1 LLQAVFERMGCTEW
15 VGLSTHDKKVKS
27 APYRKL
33 IKDTWARLKKYNTK
47 AVNEAA
53 NASRA
58 AVLDTKHERTNRVRC
73 SARMRDVLPA
83 LYPPSTADT
92 VA

>member
-1 LLQAVFERMGCTEW
+1 MRIRPPVPHPACG
-15 VGLSTHDKKVKS
+15 VGDVPEKTGTK
-27 APYRKL
+27 
-33 IKDTWARLKKYNTK
+33 TKYNTK
-47 AVNEAA
+47 AA

-83 LYPPSTADT
+83 LDCRHR
-92 VA
+92 VACDVNMT